1 MSQPTLQPIGV
12 VHGDIATREDAPKN
26 YDISDR
32 KGVLEINPAF
42 QEGLNGIVAGQT
54 IVVLFWLD
62 RADRT
67 ILKVYPRGDRSRGLH
82 GVFATRSPDR
92 PNPIAISELR
102 VLAVRGNCLEVRGLD
117 VLDGTPIIDIKK
129 KISEGTPSPSCT
141 HAAGEKS

>member
-1 MSQPTLQPIGV
+1 MSQPTLLPIGV
-12 VHGDIATREDAPKN
+12 VHGDIANREDAPKN

-32 KGVLEINPAF
+32 KGVLEITPAF
-42 QEGLNGIVAGQT
+42 QEGLDGIVAGQT

-82 GVFATRSPDR
+82 GVFT
-92 PNPIAISELR
+92 ELQ
-102 VLAVRGNCLEVRGLD
+102 VLAVRGNCLEVTGLD

-129 KISEGTPSPSCT
+129 KISEGPPCT
-141 HAAGEKS
+141 RSAGDDG